1 MFISAENCNF
11 ACRMI
16 RKRSLIWFLAALSA
30 VCLAVIIHGHG
41 LDAVPEQA
49 LSEFSD
55 SSVLTSLHNQQHEA
69 TLTDASILYRICS
82 SRPHRIQPVQGYKSE
97 RSQSSALHLVRR
109 HIVGLLHSYFDSRCR
124 KESAPYCQ
132 PSSCDYY
139 VIALRHI
146 IR

>member
-1 MFISAENCNF
+1 
-11 ACRMI
+11 MI

-41 LDAVPEQA
+41 LDAVPEQDR
-49 LSEFSD
+49 SEFSE
-55 SSVLTSLHNQQHEA
+55 SSVITSQHNQHHEA

-82 SRPHRIQPVQGYKSE
+82 SRPHRIQSE

-109 HIVGLLHSYFDSRCR
+109 HIDGLLHSYFDSRCR
-124 KESAPYCQ
+124 KEAAPYCQ